1 MSTDRI
7 DFISAY
13 CDRWCERC
21 AFTDRCSAFACKI
34 AEGMCGDL
42 ADAIELA
49 VGAPHPVE
57 GTPRETAG
65 ATLLAEFS
73 DFEPSDQELAEFK
86 REEKVRDA
94 RLDVAPT
101 TRMATTYMLG
111 ATAWLTQ
118 HHDGLVTRADPIV
131 REAVEIVGWD
141 AYLIGPKLHRALY
154 GRDRSQNGD
163 DGCDDHPVQ
172 TDWNGS
178 AKVALISLERSE
190 AAWRVI
196 VEATG
201 DRTASALA
209 DAAGNLRRIVLDE
222 FPQAMS
228 FIRPGFDEPRR

>member
-1 MSTDRI
+1 MDTHRI

-21 AFTDRCSAFACKI
+21 AFTDRCSVFACKI

-57 GTPRETAG
+57 GTPHETVG
-65 ATLLAEFS
+65 ANLLAECAN
-73 DFEPSDQELAEFK
+73 FEPSDEELAEFK
-86 REEKVRDA
+86 REEQARDA
-94 RLDVAPT
+94 RLDVAPA

-111 ATAWLTQ
+111 ATAWLMQ
-118 HHDGLVTRADPIV
+118 HHDGLVTRGDPIV

-141 AYLIGPKLHRALY
+141 ACVIGAKVHRALD
-154 GRDRSQNGD
+154 GRDRSQNGED
-163 DGCDDHPVQ
+163 ECDDHPVQ

-196 VEATG
+196 VNATEDG
-201 DRTASALA
+201 TASALA

>member
-1 MSTDRI
+1 MDTDRI

-21 AFTDRCSAFACKI
+21 AFTDRCSAFACRI
-34 AEGMCGDL
+34 AQGMCGDL

-65 ATLLAEFS
+65 ANLLAECPNFELS
-73 DFEPSDQELAEFK
+73 DEELAEFR
-86 REEKVRDA
+86 REEEARDA
-94 RLDVAPT
+94 RLDAALT

-111 ATAWLTQ
+111 AMAWLTENR
-118 HHDGLVTRADPIV
+118 DGLVTRADPIV

-141 AYLIGPKLHRALY
+141 AYLIGAKLHRALD
-154 GRDRSQNGD
+154 GRDCSQNGE

-196 VEATG
+196 VEATEDG
-201 DRTASALA
+201 TASALA
-209 DAAGNLRRIVLDE
+209 DAVGNLRRVVLDE